1 MTRDFGELWR
11 GADKV
16 VYSTTLTGST
26 RRGPA
31 WSAPST
37 RSRCALSSPRADHD
51 VLVGGPG
58 LAEQTLRA
66 GLVDE
71 IGVVVVPA
79 VVGGGTPYLPDGL
92 RLDLRLLDERRFAG
106 GFAALRYAVR
116 R

>member
-1 MTRDFGELWR
+1 MPTTTFSS
-11 GADKV
+11 V
-16 VYSTTLTGST
+16 V
-26 RRGPA
+26 RA
-31 WSAPST
+31 WPNT
-37 RSRCALSSPRADHD
+37 
-51 VLVGGPG
+51 
-58 LAEQTLRA
+58 TLRA

-79 VVGGGTPYLPDGL
+79 VVGAGTPYLPDGL